1 MVIKLFKRS
10 DFLSLQEKRLTEINI
25 LLRKTGFMTTV
36 DIAKSLDVSSM
47 TVRRDLKRL
56 EEQGKITRIYGGA
69 QSNYQPESTTNEKL
83 QKNIRI
89 FTVI

>member
-69 QSNYQPESTTNEKL
+69 QSN
-83 QKNIRI
+83 
-89 FTVI
+89 